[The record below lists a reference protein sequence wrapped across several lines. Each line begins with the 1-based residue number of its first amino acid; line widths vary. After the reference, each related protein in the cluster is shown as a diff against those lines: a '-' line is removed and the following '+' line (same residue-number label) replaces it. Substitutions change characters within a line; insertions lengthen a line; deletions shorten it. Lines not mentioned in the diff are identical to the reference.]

1 MWIHPL
7 AHCIVKPIQLLI
19 KTNRPTQWSC
29 IIYLHQQHSF
39 PKIFYSVSGSLC
51 CKLLITVTINWNL
64 NYPTEI
70 ISSNEP
76 EKDQG
81 TICTSCSTS
90 TNRLASTKQQSFWF
104 SFDLNSFHVFS
115 IRATIEHLSFKINVC
130 SVWQENYCLPKD
142 NSRPRSM
149 YGVT

>member
-1 MWIHPL
+1 MHLHFSNVITSKKIGWLIEIFIPLWIHPL

-39 PKIFYSVSGSLC
+39 PKIFYSISSSLC

-64 NYPTEI
+64 NFPSEI

-76 EKDQG
+76 EENQG

-90 TNRLASTKQQSFWF
+90 TNRLASTKQRSRAFGF
-104 SFDLNSFHVFS
+104 PLTSIHLTYLASNPPLN
-115 IRATIEHLSFKINVC
+115 IRLLK
-130 SVWQENYCLPKD
+130 
-142 NSRPRSM
+142 
-149 YGVT
+149 